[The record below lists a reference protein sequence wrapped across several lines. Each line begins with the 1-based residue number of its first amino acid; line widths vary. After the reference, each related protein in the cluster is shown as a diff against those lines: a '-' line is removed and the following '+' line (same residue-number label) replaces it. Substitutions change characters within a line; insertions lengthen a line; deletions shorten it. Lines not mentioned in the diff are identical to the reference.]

1 MTLCVLANS
10 SKWSRT
16 HLVGL
21 GVATATGHVLL
32 SVLLGLGLVGLGLVF
47 TRAISFDV
55 TIVVGGLMLVLGL
68 SYGVRALRSREV
80 GGHQKGAAEGMP
92 RPVKKGRGVTYFAVL
107 GTALSP
113 DLSIL
118 PIFLLAVPAGLYLA
132 LQTAVVFAVASVLSL
147 VLFVLV
153 GSMGFASLLSRAPAE
168 YNDALAGFVIAA
180 VGAFILLFG

>member
-10 SKWSRT
+10 SKWIRT
-16 HLVGL
+16 RLVGF

-47 TRAISFDV
+47 TQAISLDV

-68 SYGVRALRSREV
+68 GYGIRALRSKEV
-80 GGHQKGAAEGMP
+80 GGYQKGAVEGMSHL
-92 RPVKKGRGVTYFAVL
+92 VKKGRGVTYFAVL

-118 PIFLLAVPAGLYLA
+118 PIILIAVPTGLYLA

-153 GSMGFASLLSRAPAE
+153 GSKGFASLLSRVPAK
-168 YNDALAGFVIAA
+168 YDDALVGFVIAA
-180 VGAFILLFG
+180 VGAYILLFG